1 MAVADT
7 RSDEALLSSAL
18 EDDAA
23 FAEFYARYERPVAA
37 FFVRAVGSG
46 EIAADLTAE
55 VFAQAL
61 SSVERF
67 DPRLGT
73 AAGWLF
79 GIARNLLAR
88 SRERGRVENRA
99 RRDLGMPPLTLD
111 DEVIERI
118 EAAGS
123 GALELM
129 KALPADQRDA
139 VSARVVNERGYAE
152 IAREMECS
160 ESVARK
166 RVSRALAAL
175 RGLLKE
181 AR

>member
-1 MAVADT
+1 MALSGN
-7 RSDEALLSSAL
+7 RSDEELLVLALRD
-18 EDDAA
+18 EAA

-46 EIAADLTAE
+46 EVAADLTAE

-67 DPRLGT
+67 DPSLGS
-73 AAGWLF
+73 ADGWLF

-99 RRDLGMPPLTLD
+99 RKALGMPVLTLD
-111 DEVIERI
+111 EEVIDRI
-118 EAAGS
+118 EAVGS
-123 GALELM
+123 GALELL
-129 KALPADQRDA
+129 KGLPADQRDA
-139 VSARVVNERGYAE
+139 LTARVVGEHSYAE
-152 IAREMECS
+152 IAQELRCS

-166 RVSRALAAL
+166 RVSRALATL
-175 RGLLKE
+175 RARLKE
-181 AR
+181 TE